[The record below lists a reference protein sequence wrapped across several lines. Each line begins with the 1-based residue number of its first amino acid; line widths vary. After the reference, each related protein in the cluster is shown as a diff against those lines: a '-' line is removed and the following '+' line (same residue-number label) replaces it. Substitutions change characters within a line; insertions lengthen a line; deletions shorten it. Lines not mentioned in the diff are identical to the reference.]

1 MPDAPRPT
9 EEEAM
14 LVSTRLLSTGNR
26 RRLGWTVEAGLRCYQ
41 GGSNA
46 TADKLMPIL
55 LVAAWV
61 GAADNGQAQT
71 VYPPGSQQNLFV
83 VCYRDLS
90 FVSANSLWVLTRGDT
105 ANRGATRSTTILRRD
120 VSECLRGEALEK
132 DGRDVTGLYASVA
145 LIVSRCSVC
154 MTATGQEVEV
164 ALLAAVIK
172 APVESGG
179 RCIDQ
184 RSCR

>member
-1 MPDAPRPT
+1 MLQGRPKKKPCFLD
-9 EEEAM
+9 EA
-14 LVSTRLLSTGNR
+14 TFHGNR
-26 RRLGWTVEAGLRCYQ
+26 RRRGWTVEAGLRRYKA
-41 GGSNA
+41 GSNA

-71 VYPPGSQQNLFV
+71 VYPPSSQQNLFV

-105 ANRGATRSTTILRRD
+105 TNHGATKVNQYFARRCQR
-120 VSECLRGEALEK
+120 VFERKALEK
-132 DGRDVTGLYASVA
+132 DGRDVSLYASVA
-145 LIVSRCSVC
+145 LIVFSLPGVC
-154 MTATGQEVEV
+154 MPATGQDVEV

-172 APVESGG
+172 APVESCG